1 MKKIALNNARV
12 FDGETFHDD
21 FDVVIQDG
29 RISETGHGLSTAD
42 AAEAYDLEGRLLVPG
57 LIDLQ
62 VNGGGGVLFNDA
74 PTVETIR
81 TIGAAHRQYGT
92 TGFLPT
98 LISDTPETTRA
109 AVEAV
114 REAIEKGVPGV
125 LGIHLEGPHLAPDRR
140 GIHDDRHFREF
151 GDAEIDLLRSL
162 DNGVVLITVAPEVVG
177 PEAIERLSRAGVVV
191 FGGHSA
197 ASYDQ
202 AREAF
207 DAGMRG
213 VTHLFNAMAPFAHR
227 EPGLVGAALE
237 DRSCYTGI
245 IADGHHVHPAVLAI
259 AAAAKSPGRM
269 FLVTDAMATVGSSRL
284 TFDWNGQEVTAANGC
299 CRLPDGALAGSCLD
313 MLGAVRNAMRFMR
326 ADLGRA
332 LRMASS
338 NPANALGLG
347 KHLGRVRPGYR
358 ACLLELDESLEL
370 RRSWIDGKVMDAAEG
385 MD

>member
-12 FDGETFHDD
+12 FDGEIFHDD
-21 FDVVIQDG
+21 YDVVIEGG
-29 RISETGHGLSTAD
+29 RIVETGRGLSTVD
-42 AAEAYDLEGRLLVPG
+42 TAEAYDLEGRLLVPG

-81 TIGAAHRQYGT
+81 AIGAAHRQYGT

-98 LISDTPETTRA
+98 LISDTPDTTRA

-114 REAIEKGVPGV
+114 RGAIDKGVPGV

-140 GIHDDRHFREF
+140 GIHDDRHIRAF

-162 DNGVVLITVAPEVVG
+162 DNGVVLMTVAPEVVG

-197 ASYDQ
+197 ASYEQ

-207 DAGMRG
+207 NAGMRG

-259 AAAAKSPGRM
+259 AAAAKFPDRM
-269 FLVTDAMATVGSSRL
+269 CLVTDAMATVGSPRP
-284 TFDWNGQEVTAANGC
+284 TFDWNGQQVIAADGC

-313 MLGAVRNAMRFMR
+313 MLSAVRNAIRFMR

-347 KHLGRVRPGYR
+347 KQLGRVRPGYR
-358 ACLLELDESLEL
+358 ACLLELDEALAL
-370 RRSWIDGKVMDAAEG
+370 RRSWIDGEVMVAAE
-385 MD
+385 DLD